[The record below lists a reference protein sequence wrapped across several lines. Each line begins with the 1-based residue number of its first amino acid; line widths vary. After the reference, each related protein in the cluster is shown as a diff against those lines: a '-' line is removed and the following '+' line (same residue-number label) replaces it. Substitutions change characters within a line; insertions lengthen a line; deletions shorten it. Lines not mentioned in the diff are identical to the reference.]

1 MKMIDLTC
9 PKCSATLKP
18 NADNTKAVCEYCG
31 YQVLIEREDTVEEMR
46 AKAHAKSYGYH
57 KGKLE
62 AEAEVKE
69 KATKRQ
75 KARSIKIKFI
85 VAAVVVLLIL
95 LSAAF
100 EQLSKPQVNPFDCIE
115 VTFQGT
121 DGEGKAVLQT
131 KSTAD
136 IDVNYID
143 FVISKK
149 NYLLQGET
157 ITVTATSDRYLLTEK
172 ERVYTV
178 EGLDEY
184 LTDLEDIP
192 ADALEM
198 IHLRAE
204 SALEL
209 NLDSSKSAG
218 FFLDM
223 KPVKLFLTTDGKQ
236 TNSLY
241 DVFEVRFTTV
251 DGEKTFY
258 VMAVFSDVVV
268 RDGEQ
273 TSINMSSGVYSGN
286 LTQVQG
292 WLYIMAYNS
301 LEEIKASLLTSQESQ
316 MELKE
321 LDLQ

>member
-62 AEAEVKE
+62 AEAEAEARAAK
-69 KATKRQ
+69 KQ
-75 KARSIKIKFI
+75 KARKIKSKVI
-85 VAAVVVLLIL
+85 VAAVVALLIL
-95 LSAAF
+95 IPAAF
-100 EQLSKPQVNPFDCIE
+100 TQLSKPRVNPFDYVE

-121 DGEGKAVLQT
+121 DGDGKVVLQT
-131 KSTAD
+131 KSSD
-136 IDVNYID
+136 NVDVNYIR
-143 FVISKK
+143 FEISKK
-149 NYLLQGET
+149 NDLLQGET
-157 ITVTATSDRYLLTEK
+157 ITVRATSDEYLLEEST
-172 ERVYTV
+172 RTYTV

-184 LTDLEDIP
+184 LTDLESIP
-192 ADALEM
+192 AEDLEI
-198 IHLRAE
+198 IHIKAE

-223 KPVKLFLTTDGKQ
+223 KPVKLFLTTDGER

-258 VMAVFSDVVV
+258 VMVVFDNVII
-268 RDGEQ
+268 RDSEQ
-273 TSINMSSGVYSGN
+273 VSISMSSGMYMGHI
-286 LTQVQG
+286 TQVQG
-292 WLYIMAYNS
+292 WLHIMAYNS
-301 LEEIKASLLTSQESQ
+301 LDEIRAELLTSQGSL

>member
-9 PKCSATLKP
+9 PKCSATLKVD
-18 NADNTKAVCEYCG
+18 ADKTKAVCEYCG
-31 YQVLIEREDTVEEMR
+31 HQALIEQ
-46 AKAHAKSYGYH
+46 
-57 KGKLE
+57 E
-62 AEAEVKE
+62 AEAKE
-69 KATKRQ
+69 TATKKQ
-75 KARSIKIKFI
+75 KVRSIKTKFI
-85 VAAVVVLLIL
+85 VAAVVALLIL
-95 LSAAF
+95 LLAAF
-100 EQLSKPQVNPFDCIE
+100 EQLSKPQINPFDCIE

-121 DGEGKAVLQT
+121 DGEGEVVLET
-131 KSTAD
+131 KSAGE
-136 IDVNYID
+136 IDANYID

-172 ERVYTV
+172 ERIYTV

-184 LTDLEDIP
+184 LTDLEGIP
-192 ADALEM
+192 TEALEM

-209 NLDSSKSAG
+209 NLESSKEAG

-223 KPVKLFLTTDGKQ
+223 KPVKLFLATDGKQ

-258 VMAVFSDVVV
+258 VMAVFSNVVV

-273 TSINMSSGVYSGN
+273 VSINMSSGVYRGN

-301 LEEIKASLLTSQESQ
+301 LEEIKADLLTSQESQ